1 MSSTKDAQDTD
12 EQKLSSSKHR
22 GMQSSNE
29 YKRKFTYSRRE
40 RPRKL
45 KVFRDELP
53 HTQDLYQPD
62 IESFVSACAPG
73 ITSFGTNNNNNNNNK
88 RDRDLP
94 SSRRI
99 SSIRKRSLPSLSFLA
114 TTTIAAEKKKLKIEE
129 EKRKEVIAEM
139 EARKA
144 LALNPLNSSDDVGE
158 TKNEEKSPSMNHL
171 SSSEIEST
179 KVVENTTSNVTMPPL
194 LKQFL
199 HFRNRGVEERECD
212 N

>member
-1 MSSTKDAQDTD
+1 MKMSSTKDTQDTD
-12 EQKLSSSKHR
+12 QQILSSWHKGILSSK
-22 GMQSSNE
+22 NE
-29 YKRKFTYSRRE
+29 SKRKFTTIRRE

-53 HTQDLYQPD
+53 HSQDLYEPD
-62 IESFVSACAPG
+62 VESFVSACAPG
-73 ITSFGTNNNNNNNNK
+73 ITSFGTNNINNNQS
-88 RDRDLP
+88 DRDT
-94 SSRRI
+94 SSPRRI

-144 LALNPLNSSDDVGE
+144 LALNPLNPSDDVGE
-158 TKNEEKSPSMNHL
+158 TNEEKPSNMNHL

-194 LKQFL
+194 LQQFL
-199 HFRNRGVEERECD
+199 HLRNNGGEEKAGD

>member
-1 MSSTKDAQDTD
+1 MKMSSTKDTQDTD
-12 EQKLSSSKHR
+12 QQISSSGHK
-22 GMQSSNE
+22 GIVSSKNE
-29 YKRKFTYSRRE
+29 SKRKFATIRRE

-53 HTQDLYQPD
+53 HSQDLYEPD
-62 IESFVSACAPG
+62 VESFASACAPG
-73 ITSFGTNNNNNNNNK
+73 ITSFETNNDNNNQSE
-88 RDRDLP
+88 RDT
-94 SSRRI
+94 SSPRRI

-144 LALNPLNSSDDVGE
+144 LALNPLNPSDDVGE
-158 TKNEEKSPSMNHL
+158 TNEENPSSMNHL

-179 KVVENTTSNVTMPPL
+179 KVVENTASNVTMPPL
-194 LKQFL
+194 LQKFL
-199 HFRNRGVEERECD
+199 HLRNKGWRRKSR
-212 N
+212 